1 MGMIHARRGEH
12 VVKVSQKM
20 FDNVL
25 KDCGYELCGQ
35 ETCSPVSNT
44 DITAFDLPVDNTSSD
59 DVIETTP
66 ISEMNKEMLIE
77 YANRHNIDFTDITT
91 VKDMRKAIQEARKAN
106 HL

>member
-1 MGMIHARRGEH
+1 MGMIHARRGDH

-35 ETCSPVSNT
+35 ETCSPVANT
-44 DITAFDLPVDNTSSD
+44 DIEAFDLPVDNTSDD

-91 VKDMRKAIQEARKAN
+91 VKEMRKAIQEARKAS

>member
-35 ETCSPVSNT
+35 ETCSPVANT
-44 DITAFDLPVDNTSSD
+44 YIDDFDLPVDNTSAD
-59 DVIETTP
+59 DIIETTP

-91 VKDMRKAIQEARKAN
+91 VKEMRKAIQEARKAN

>member
-35 ETCSPVSNT
+35 ETCSPVANT
-44 DITAFDLPVDNTSSD
+44 DIEAFDLPVDNTSD
-59 DVIETTP
+59 YDIIETTP

-91 VKDMRKAIQEARKAN
+91 VKDMRKAIHEARKAS

>member
-1 MGMIHARRGEH
+1 MGMIHARRGDH

-35 ETCSPVSNT
+35 ETCSPVANT
-44 DITAFDLPVDNTSSD
+44 DIDDFDLTVDNTSAD

-91 VKDMRKAIQEARKAN
+91 VKEMRKAIQEARKAS

>member
-1 MGMIHARRGEH
+1 MGMIHARRGDH

-20 FDNVL
+20 FDNIL

-35 ETCSPVSNT
+35 ETCSPVANT
-44 DITAFDLPVDNTSSD
+44 DIEAFDLPVDNTSAD

-91 VKDMRKAIQEARKAN
+91 VKEMRKAIQEARKAN

>member
-35 ETCSPVSNT
+35 ETCSPVANT
-44 DITAFDLPVDNTSSD
+44 DIESFDLPVDNTSD
-59 DVIETTP
+59 DDIIETTP

-77 YANRHNIDFTDITT
+77 YANRHNIDFTAITT
-91 VKDMRKAIQEARKAN
+91 VKEMRKAIQEARKAN

>member
-1 MGMIHARRGEH
+1 MGMIHARRGDH

-20 FDNVL
+20 FDNIL

-35 ETCSPVSNT
+35 ETCSPVANT
-44 DITAFDLPVDNTSSD
+44 DIEDFDLPVDNTSAD

-91 VKDMRKAIQEARKAN
+91 VKEMRKAIQEARKAN

>member
-1 MGMIHARRGEH
+1 MSMVHARRGEH

-35 ETCSPVSNT
+35 ETCSPVTNT
-44 DITAFDLPVDNTSSD
+44 DIAAFDLPVDNASAD

-91 VKDMRKAIQEARKAN
+91 VKEMRKAIHEARKEN

>member
-35 ETCSPVSNT
+35 ETCSPVANT
-44 DITAFDLPVDNTSSD
+44 DIEAFDLPVDNTSD
-59 DVIETTP
+59 YDIIETTP

-91 VKDMRKAIQEARKAN
+91 LKDMRKAIHEARKAK

>member
-1 MGMIHARRGEH
+1 MGMIHARRGDH

-35 ETCSPVSNT
+35 ETCSPVANT
-44 DITAFDLPVDNTSSD
+44 DIDDFDLPVDNTSAD

-91 VKDMRKAIQEARKAN
+91 VKEMRKAIQEARKAS

>member
-1 MGMIHARRGEH
+1 MGMIHARRGDN

-20 FDNVL
+20 FDKVL
-25 KDCGYELCGQ
+25 RDCGYELCGQ
-35 ETCSPVSNT
+35 ETCSPVANT
-44 DITAFDLPVDNTSSD
+44 DIDDFDLPVDNTSAD

-91 VKDMRKAIQEARKAN
+91 VKDMRKAIHEARKAN